1 MHCPIYHRLNAPLLQ
16 GSIPYVPFLRAPYYV
31 WIGRVP
37 QLATIMAE
45 SKTEAPSGFPATF
58 LYTQS
63 WEDPR
68 PDMQVGKLAPSGIA
82 LLCAHQTH
90 LMKLSCMHA
99 CMFVYSTACLIFGSH
114 TLYDVLS
121 TCSSLASADP
131 YIVCSTD
138 SRKHTPPFTL
148 MDQDMHHSYHVHD
161 HKLYFIVIV
170 TSIDPPSDPLP
181 PI

>member
-1 MHCPIYHRLNAPLLQ
+1 MQAVSASWDTALVIMLVHGLHAALLQ

-68 PDMQVGKLAPSGIA
+68 PDMQVGKPTLWHSFAPS
-82 LLCAHQTH
+82 LVPT
-90 LMKLSCMHA
+90 
-99 CMFVYSTACLIFGSH
+99 
-114 TLYDVLS
+114 
-121 TCSSLASADP
+121 DP
-131 YIVCSTD
+131 
-138 SRKHTPPFTL
+138 
-148 MDQDMHHSYHVHD
+148 HHN
-161 HKLYFIVIV
+161 
-170 TSIDPPSDPLP
+170 PSDLNT
-181 PI
+181 